1 VEATV
6 ERRIDRVVALAID
19 LFSSVSLPVA
29 DVDGEGADVLLLI
42 M

>member
-29 DVDGEGADVLLLI
+29 TSMAKAL
-42 M
+42 MSSC